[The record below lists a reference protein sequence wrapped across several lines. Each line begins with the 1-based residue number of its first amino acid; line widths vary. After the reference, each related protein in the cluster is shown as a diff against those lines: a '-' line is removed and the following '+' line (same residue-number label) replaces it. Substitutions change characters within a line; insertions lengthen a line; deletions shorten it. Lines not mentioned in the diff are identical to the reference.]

1 LGRILLVEPP
11 MQRGTALMVLGVGLV
26 ILGVLALKLTDRN
39 LFWGLI
45 ALGGA
50 IGARGGVEVSGRTR
64 TAG

>member
-1 LGRILLVEPP
+1 